1 LYDQAKGKLVND
13 QELDAQAIVQ
23 RQMEAYNRRDADAF
37 CSYFAPD
44 AVTRLYENDE
54 LLAAGI
60 DDLRALYTRRFAENP
75 NLQMTVQARM
85 VLDNVVVDRE
95 LIRGFDGG
103 ITIEAIA
110 IHEVRNGKIV
120 RASFIRRTV

>member
-1 LYDQAKGKLVND
+1 MND